1 MLSNPGGCCRLSMR
15 ALRLPF
21 RISCDS
27 WDRQRV
33 CKVTEGRSDSW
44 KISSLFRSRERSS
57 MTYCGFSEVPL
68 KGHLKWTS
76 YQISNL
82 FKAHDSH
89 LLFAPSFAGEQKPS
103 KELFRSFGKPLLC
116 SRTEMKRPWR
126 GKMAKKVSKLWLS
139 FKVIRVRL
147 VFFCMNASSS
157 RKKIVSWDRAQKL
170 TQRGGLDRLVLWLIE
185 DAICFE
191 RKIDTTCSQNFER
204 FLRIRKRKVFVLT

>member
-89 LLFAPSFAGEQKPS
+89 LLFASSFAGEQKPS

-126 GKMAKKVSKLWLS
+126 GKMAKKVSKLWWS

-157 RKKIVSWDRAQKL
+157 RKKMFLGIVHKSSLSLACIMTDWGRNLFREKDWHNMFAELRA
-170 TQRGGLDRLVLWLIE
+170 
-185 DAICFE
+185 
-191 RKIDTTCSQNFER
+191 
-204 FLRIRKRKVFVLT
+204 FLAN